1 MKKTNAQRFNMM
13 LTVFLVV
20 NAAQLIWQNLIAYG
34 NAFTR
39 FTGKISDIEAA
50 DANAQ
55 KKTNGVTKDKKK
67 KRTAM
72 TALAMLVKGAVQA
85 YAASVSDNTLFES
98 VNFSETKLKYGKST
112 TALSRASVIYTAANG
127 ILPQLA
133 SFGITAQILTN
144 YQTAITDFEQ
154 FISAPKQAIV
164 ERVGANKDENKL
176 INEADA
182 ILLNEMDK
190 LMDNF
195 KDSAPQFYAQYFE
208 NRKITDIATHHTGL
222 KVTILDENDNP
233 VYNAEVKAM
242 SGTNQYDFFSDV
254 TGIAD
259 QKLHLGV
266 YNVTVQKAGYQIAT
280 FTNLDIKLG
289 ELEKIEIN
297 LVPLS

>member
-1 MKKTNAQRFNMM
+1 MM

-195 KDSAPQFYAQYFE
+195 KDTAPQFFMDYFDS
-208 NRKITDIATHHTGL
+208 RKITDLATHFTKFKIG
-222 KVTILDENDNP
+222 VTWKDTPQQP
-233 VYNAEVKAM
+233 VYGATVSAR
-242 SGTNQYDFFSDV
+242 SLTTNHVFDFTSDV
-254 TGIAD
+254 NGIAEEKVIHD
-259 QKLHLGV
+259 VYDITVTKPGTSTVTLSNVEIHLGEMK
-266 YNVTVQKAGYQIAT
+266 NLSVQ
-280 FTNLDIKLG
+280 
-289 ELEKIEIN
+289 
-297 LVPLS
+297 LSLIG